1 MEILDIHSHLKSDL
15 ITDPNCGYQIFEYLT
30 QRHIRDIPKLNFE
43 IIYMELPKPC
53 PVDGL
58 QYEIHRYNSKMYQ
71 EYLNQCICTLKGS
84 TILTTSPNISI
95 IYGTLATHLHVFIA
109 GLKEDRIIYPFTDKG
124 QKIVGDKKCRKQIK
138 RIFHTHRQT
147 TGGRLNIKMLS
158 YQYKHPHVE
167 DKTVSR
173 PSYV

>member
-84 TILTTSPNISI
+84 TILTTSPNISM
-95 IYGTLATHLHVFIA
+95 IYGTLPTHLRVFIA
-109 GLKEDRIIYPFTDKG
+109 GLKANRNICPFYR
-124 QKIVGDKKCRKQIK
+124 QRSEEIVGDKKYRKQIK
-138 RIFHTHRQT
+138 RILHAHRPT
-147 TGGRLNIKMLS
+147 TVAPFTNM
-158 YQYKHPHVE
+158 E
-167 DKTVSR
+167 
-173 PSYV
+173 